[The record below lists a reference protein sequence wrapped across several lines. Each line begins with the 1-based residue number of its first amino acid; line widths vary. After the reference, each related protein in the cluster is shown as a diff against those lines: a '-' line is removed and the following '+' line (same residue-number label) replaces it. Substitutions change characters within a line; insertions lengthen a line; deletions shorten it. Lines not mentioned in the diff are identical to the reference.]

1 VQALDATATQGFW
14 IGTSYLLVVAV
25 TMPFTASISDIVGR
39 PQTLWVTVLSFTI
52 GTIVCAVS
60 HSIGIMLV
68 GRCLQGVG
76 GGGIIIISLVIFS
89 DMVPLRFRP
98 KYVGV
103 LYVFINH
110 S

>member
-1 VQALDATATQGFW
+1 MPVQTIVPALHATATQGFW

-39 PQTLWVTVLSFTI
+39 PQTLFTAVLSFTV
-52 GTIVCAVS
+52 GTILCVTS
-60 HSIGIMLV
+60 HGIGQMLV
-68 GRCLQGVG
+68 GRSLQGVG
-76 GGGIIIISLVIFS
+76 GGGVIILSLVVFS

-103 LYVFINH
+103 L
-110 S
+110 